1 MKKLITTALFT
12 LISVYSFSQQIN
24 IHVTELKDYVSNE
37 NLSPDDILKV
47 ANFDTDIRTVDGFY
61 LFDLATKTVEFKTRK
76 SSGTGKIISSSE
88 KKGVYTIV
96 FEDSNGKGSKM
107 NITMIIDPSKNK
119 VFYTYCNPDNNYTLA
134 QQFTETEIKVK
145 K

>member
-12 LISVYSFSQQIN
+12 LVSVFSFSQQISVR
-24 IHVTELKDYVSNE
+24 VTELKDFVSNE
-37 NLSPDDILKV
+37 NLSPEDILKV

-76 SSGTGKIISSSE
+76 SLGTGKIISSSE

-107 NITMIIDPSKNK
+107 NITMIIDPAKNK

-134 QQFTETEIKVK
+134 QQFTETEITVK